1 MSNAPSADIAEFMQ
15 TNGIGFLAA
24 TTGWSIF
31 ESREPVSPDSTITVY
46 DSGGL
51 ASNPAWILDFPS
63 IQIRVRGDIGRY
75 DLAYTKCQEIK
86 DLLLGLPKQVIN
98 TTEYIG
104 VWALGD
110 ITSLGYDDNKRPI
123 LVQNWRI
130 AREPADGS
138 PSTNRDPL

>member
-15 TNGIGFLAA
+15 TNGVGFIAA
-24 TTGWSIF
+24 TTGWAIF

-46 DSGGL
+46 DTGGL
-51 ASNPAWILDFPS
+51 ASSPRFLLDSPS
-63 IQIRVRGDIGRY
+63 VQIRVRGDIGKY
-75 DLAYTKCQEIK
+75 GLAYAKCQEIK

-104 VWALGD
+104 VWAIGD
-110 ITSLGYDDNKRPI
+110 ITSLAYDDNKRPI

-130 AREPADGS
+130 IREPAAGS